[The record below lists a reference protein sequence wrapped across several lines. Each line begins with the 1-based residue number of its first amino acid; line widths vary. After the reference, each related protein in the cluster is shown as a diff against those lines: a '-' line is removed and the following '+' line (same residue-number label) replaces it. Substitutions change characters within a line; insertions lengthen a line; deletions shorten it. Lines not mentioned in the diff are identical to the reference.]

1 MRSTRAGVT
10 QCYRVSVSDTVSM
23 GHVVLVGQVMRVVST
38 VVSRGTTMGVVV
50 IQVSGVS
57 TVGVPC
63 ADVTCVVSV
72 TSIGGIDSAIVVV
85 VVVQVRG
92 CCVTRGVTNKS
103 ELYVIGAGLNFEGV
117 GFISVNVLTSGE
129 TLVTVAG
136 PMRVG
141 VRVVPVK
148 VS

>member
-72 TSIGGIDSAIVVV
+72 TSVGCINGTVVIVVV
-85 VVVQVRG
+85 VEVLRVRVSNKRQLSVV
-92 CCVTRGVTNKS
+92 VTDAVYPKS
-103 ELYVIGAGLNFEGV
+103 V
-117 GFISVNVLTSGE
+117 GFISVNVLTSKE
-129 TLVTVAG
+129 TLVTVTG
-136 PMRVG
+136 SMG
-141 VRVVPVK
+141 VVVV
-148 VS
+148 